1 MRRCQQTNG
10 SGKTKFYEQNAP
22 YIEHNDGSFPLDRKA
37 ILVPEDAGA
46 SAVYAQ
52 VFGLQTGQRQASAGH
67 FTASDCL
74 RPEESCT
81 AKVAQP

>member
-1 MRRCQQTNG
+1 MRRSQQTNG
-10 SGKTKFYEQNAP
+10 SGKTKLYEQKAP
-22 YIEHNDGSFPLDRKA
+22 YIEHEESPFPLDRKA

-52 VFGLQTGQRQASAGH
+52 GFGLQTGQRQAPAGH
-67 FTASDCL
+67 FTASDSL
-74 RPEESCT
+74 RPEESYT

>member
-1 MRRCQQTNG
+1 M
-10 SGKTKFYEQNAP
+10 
-22 YIEHNDGSFPLDRKA
+22 HRKA

-52 VFGLQTGQRQASAGH
+52 GFGLQTGQRQASAGH
-67 FTASDCL
+67 FAASDCL

-81 AKVAQP
+81 ANVAQP

>member
-1 MRRCQQTNG
+1 M
-10 SGKTKFYEQNAP
+10 YEQKAP
-22 YIEHNDGSFPLDRKA
+22 YIEQDDSPFPLDRKA

-52 VFGLQTGQRQASAGH
+52 GIGHQAGQRPVSTGH

-81 AKVAQP
+81 ANVAQP

>member
-1 MRRCQQTNG
+1 M
-10 SGKTKFYEQNAP
+10 
-22 YIEHNDGSFPLDRKA
+22 HRKA

-52 VFGLQTGQRQASAGH
+52 GIGLQTGQRQASAGH
-67 FTASDCL
+67 FAASDCL